1 MGRAFLEVS
10 VLFLAPFAAYFA
22 WLNLREIYPLAMEHW
37 TVGRLAWL
45 TCCGLAL
52 VIAGM
57 VAIGF
62 LASHRQ
68 GLYHPAHVENGRL
81 VPGHMDEH

>member
-1 MGRAFLEVS
+1 MGRALLEVS
-10 VLFLAPFAAYFA
+10 VLFLAPFAAYFV
-22 WLNLREIYPLAMEHW
+22 WLNLRELYPLAIEHW

-57 VAIGF
+57 VAAGF
-62 LASHRQ
+62 LASHHH
-68 GLYHPAHVENGRL
+68 GHYTPARVENGRL
-81 VPGHMDEH
+81 VPGHMDDQ